1 MKNIFKGFFIIL
13 LLFVTSGDI
22 FACDKCFGA
31 QVDSPTTQGI
41 SMAMLALLG
50 MTGGVGSGIIL
61 FFIRLKRRAKL
72 LASGNHYV
80 TRNGEILA
88 SPINNQ
94 KLEQKEIDNEIL
106 NILLKKVGQI
116 GFDNL
121 TSQEKKL
128 LREIST

>member
-61 FFIRLKRRAKL
+61 FFFRLKRRVKRRPVGFNL
-72 LASGNHYV
+72 L
-80 TRNGEILA
+80 
-88 SPINNQ
+88 P
-94 KLEQKEIDNEIL
+94 KEL
-106 NILLKKVGQI
+106 RQVLKI
-116 GFDNL
+116 
-121 TSQEKKL
+121 
-128 LREIST
+128 